1 MTELVLQKNQLKKT
15 HMLKIGASS
24 TTKAMKALVLAK
36 VMLVLLRARQLE
48 GRVCSTV
55 NSRSRIAQAAYSIV
69 DSRLMVAVAHWLS

>member
-1 MTELVLQKNQLKKT
+1 
-15 HMLKIGASS
+15 MLKIGASS

-36 VMLVLLRARQLE
+36 VMLVLLRARQLK